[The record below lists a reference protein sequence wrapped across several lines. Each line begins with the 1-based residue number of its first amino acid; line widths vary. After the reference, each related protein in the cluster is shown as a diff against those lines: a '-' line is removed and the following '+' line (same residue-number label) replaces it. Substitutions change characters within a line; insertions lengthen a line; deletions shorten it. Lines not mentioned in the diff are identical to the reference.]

1 MHEYEPETG
10 DFPAFIAVETGED
23 SSLPLAIAW
32 ALPDGQMKHVLIQPD
47 DEWLDGEILELG
59 DYSLDDLR
67 SFGVSPLDVLKELE
81 QDYYQTTLYTT
92 GVMDDEQAL
101 ARLFDAYNMDPFI
114 EFAPAEGLYS
124 ELAPGDWARERN
136 NMLFEQGLQP
146 LLTRKRPDNLA
157 VVGAFL
163 FKPWPLRRGS
173 AVGAATTVATAG
185 AVATTT

>member
-47 DEWLDGEILELG
+47 DEWLDGEMLELG

-114 EFAPAEGLYS
+114 EFAPAEGLYP
-124 ELAPGDWARERN
+124 ELSPATGHA
-136 NMLFEQGLQP
+136 
-146 LLTRKRPDNLA
+146 
-157 VVGAFL
+157 
-163 FKPWPLRRGS
+163 S
-173 AVGAATTVATAG
+173 ATTCCSSRG
-185 AVATTT
+185 CSPSDRTTR

>member
-47 DEWLDGEILELG
+47 DEWLDNELLELG
-59 DYSLDDLR
+59 DYSLEDLR

-92 GVMDDEQAL
+92 GINDDEHSL

-114 EFAPAEGLYS
+114 EFAPAESLYPEFS
-124 ELAPGDWARERN
+124 PGEWARERN
-136 NMLFEQGLQP
+136 NVMFEQGLQP
-146 LLTRKRPDNLA
+146 FRPDNEVLVMLA
-157 VVGAFL
+157 IHTR
-163 FKPWPLRRGS
+163 LRGDGIRGDEIINGTGPDYEIDWEED
-173 AVGAATTVATAG
+173 V
-185 AVATTT
+185 